1 MRRARE
7 RCSQCSTRIPP
18 RTADLLE
25 GSALTISSSKPS
37 DRQSPP
43 ALLAQL
49 DADARYTADHKQKM
63 RAEITAAAQQ
73 QFDTAHATYRQDQLR
88 DIGQKEGAARAAPLN
103 NPPSL
108 DPYAPDGERVKA
120 HIRLAHEA
128 NTQRRID
135 LDLRDLDATTDLADV
150 VDMFDEAEAH
160 GGEIMRRVGKHAVR
174 RATALYAAMRKANP
188 GQQSPDAMSSPEGR
202 LLAGMRERYAQW
214 QKENPTPAQKLKRT
228 LDEKANLE
236 HRLQSPA
243 QGGWTEVNETGR
255 PFARFGSPPTSRS
268 FVVGCVDAPLAEP
281 GF

>member
-88 DIGQKEGAARAAPLN
+88 DIGQKEGAARAALLN

-174 RATALYAAMRKANP
+174 CGARPRCMPPCARQIRANSHPTRCPRLRH
-188 GQQSPDAMSSPEGR
+188 GSSPECASGMPSGR
-202 LLAGMRERYAQW
+202 
-214 QKENPTPAQKLKRT
+214 KRIRRP
-228 LDEKANLE
+228 
-236 HRLQSPA
+236 HRS
-243 QGGWTEVNETGR
+243 
-255 PFARFGSPPTSRS
+255 
-268 FVVGCVDAPLAEP
+268 
-281 GF
+281 